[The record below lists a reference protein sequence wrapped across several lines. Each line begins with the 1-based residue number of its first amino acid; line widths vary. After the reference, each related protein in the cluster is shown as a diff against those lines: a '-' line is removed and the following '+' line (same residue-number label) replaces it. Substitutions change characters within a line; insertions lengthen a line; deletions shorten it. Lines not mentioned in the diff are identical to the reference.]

1 MKEFDPRPELKNI
14 PQKPGIYQFW
24 SETEELIYIGKAKN
38 LKNRVSSYFNKDN
51 FRVNAK
57 TRILVS

>member
-38 LKNRVSSYFNKDN
+38 SKKQGF
-51 FRVNAK
+51 
-57 TRILVS
+57 ILF